1 VKALCAIALI
11 LLAGC
16 GGGDSGGSSA
26 TTPRAGTLPAAR
38 DYVAM
43 GTTNSYVGPQ
53 RTVLATDGAMVD
65 QAEHGDT
72 VIRLPAGRLEHLFAL
87 VAGSTRVAT
96 PKTPTNCSDCGTKY
110 AEADGVYFKPSPAFT
125 AEFERLRP

>member
-1 VKALCAIALI
+1 MKALCAIALI

-16 GGGDSGGSSA
+16 GGGDSGGGGA

-43 GTTNSYVGPQ
+43 GITNSYVGPQ
-53 RTVLATDGAMVD
+53 RTVIAIDGAAV
-65 QAEHGDT
+65 QAAPHGDT
-72 VIRLPAGRLEHLFAL
+72 VIRLPASRVEHLFAL
-87 VAGSTRVAT
+87 VAGSRRVAT

-110 AEADGVYFKPSPAFT
+110 AESDGTYFTPSAAFT